1 MKKVIVTGGSG
12 KVGRAAIAEL
22 LAHGYEVGNLDL
34 APGADE
40 RAAFTRVDV
49 TDMGQVMDA
58 FSGIEG
64 RFAVRSPE
72 AVLHLAAIPRPG
84 LAANETTFRTNL
96 IGTYNVFAAAAKLG
110 FKRVVWATSET
121 VLGLPFERQ
130 PPAYAPLD
138 EEAPPMP
145 ETAYALS
152 KALGEEMARHYS
164 RWYPDIPF
172 IGLRFSNV
180 MEPHD
185 YAMFAD
191 FQADA
196 RLRKWN
202 LWGYVDARDTGLS
215 CRLALEADIAG
226 AENFIVAA
234 ADTVMERANAE
245 LLAEVFPQTP
255 VRGEIGEHDTLLSIE
270 KARRMLG
277 YEPKHS
283 WRDPASHTP

>member
-12 KVGRAAIAEL
+12 KAGRAAIAEL
-22 LAHGYEVGNLDL
+22 VEHGYEVGNLDL
-34 APGADE
+34 MPSPDE

-49 TDMGQVMDA
+49 TDIGQVMDA

-64 RFAVRSPE
+64 RFAVQEPE

-84 LAANETTFRTNL
+84 LAANETIFRINM
-96 IGTYNVFAAAAKLG
+96 ISTYNVFAAATKLG

-130 PPAYAPLD
+130 PPAYVPID
-138 EEAPPMP
+138 EEAPPVP

-152 KALGEEMARHYS
+152 KVLGEELARHYS

-172 IGLRFSNV
+172 VGLRFSNV

-191 FQADA
+191 FQKDA

-202 LWGYVDARDTGLS
+202 LWGYVDARDVGRS
-215 CRLALEADIAG
+215 CRLALEADITG
-226 AENFIVAA
+226 AENFIIAA
-234 ADTVMERANAE
+234 ADTVMERPNAE
-245 LLAEVFPQTP
+245 LLAEVFPDTP
-255 VRGEIGEHDTLLSIE
+255 VRGEIGAHNSLLSIE
-270 KARRMLG
+270 KARRVLG
-277 YEPKHS
+277 YEPEYS
-283 WRDPASHTP
+283 WRDPASHQT